1 MAIRRW
7 GIGLPD
13 EIRRMRDEMDRMFE
27 DFLEPFFGA
36 TSLPS
41 VSGGITIPEVAMP
54 LIDVV
59 DAGDK
64 FIIKADMP
72 GVDKEDISVSV
83 ERDTLEIKA
92 EKKEEREEEKAG
104 FLRRERAFRSYYR
117 SLTLPEAIDAEKV
130 NATFDKGVLN
140 IEIPKTEKKEGKKI
154 EIK

>member
-7 GIGLPD
+7 GMVLPD
-13 EIRRMRDEMDRMFE
+13 EVKKMRDEMDRMFE
-27 DFLEPFFGA
+27 DFLQPFFG
-36 TSLPS
+36 TTMPS
-41 VSGGITIPEVAMP
+41 IGGVTIPEVAMP

-64 FIIKADMP
+64 FVVKADMP

-83 ERDTLEIKA
+83 EGDTLEIKA
-92 EKKEEREEEKAG
+92 EKKEEKEEEKAG
-104 FLRRERAFRSYYR
+104 FLRRERAYRSYYR
-117 SLTLPEAIDAEKV
+117 SLALPEAIDAEKI